1 MRKIQVIYEH
11 MLKFGHTGI
20 SPFPQNYYPDSL
32 HLHSMRDVEV
42 PNINDEATNTDGD
55 FGTLDEGIEVDR
67 MLNEGFK
74 DDWQKLM
81 EDASKPVYDTCK
93 FSHLT
98 TILVLLNLQT
108 VHGWTNE
115 SVDELLAFLHELLP
129 PKSTLPTKW
138 RECKTQI
145 SKLGLGYEKIHT
157 CVNGCVLFRKN
168 IASETECPKCK

>member
-1 MRKIQVIYEH
+1 

-20 SPFPQNYYPDSL
+20 SPFPQNDYLDRL
-32 HLHSMRDVEV
+32 QLHSMRDVEV

-98 TILVLLNLQT
+98 TILVLLNLQI

-115 SVDELLAFLHELLP
+115 SVDDLLSFSHELLP
-129 PKSTLPTKW
+129 PKSTFSRKW

-145 SKLGLGYEKIHT
+145 SKLVLGYENIHT
-157 CVNGCVLFRKN
+157 CVNGCVLFHKN
-168 IASETECPKCK
+168 IASET

>member
-1 MRKIQVIYEH
+1 MGSKPECYKHI
-11 MLKFGHTGI
+11 LKFGHTMI
-20 SPFPQNYYPDSL
+20 SPFPKNYYPYSL
-32 HLHSMRDVEV
+32 QFHNMRDVEV
-42 PNINDEATNTDGD
+42 PNINDEETNTDGD

-108 VHGWTNE
+108 VHGWKNE
-115 SVDELLAFLHELLP
+115 SVDELLALLHRLLP
-129 PKSTLPTKW
+129 PEST
-138 RECKTQI
+138 
-145 SKLGLGYEKIHT
+145 
-157 CVNGCVLFRKN
+157 F
-168 IASETECPKCK
+168 PKK

>member
-1 MRKIQVIYEH
+1 
-11 MLKFGHTGI
+11 
-20 SPFPQNYYPDSL
+20 
-32 HLHSMRDVEV
+32 
-42 PNINDEATNTDGD
+42 
-55 FGTLDEGIEVDR
+55 

-115 SVDELLAFLHELLP
+115 SVDELLALLHQLLP
-129 PKSTLPTKW
+129 PDSTFPKNRSACKSMGGSL
-138 RECKTQI
+138 
-145 SKLGLGYEKIHT
+145 
-157 CVNGCVLFRKN
+157 
-168 IASETECPKCK
+168 SELVT

>member
-1 MRKIQVIYEH
+1 
-11 MLKFGHTGI
+11 
-20 SPFPQNYYPDSL
+20 
-32 HLHSMRDVEV
+32 
-42 PNINDEATNTDGD
+42 
-55 FGTLDEGIEVDR
+55 

-108 VHGWTNE
+108 MHGWTNE

-129 PKSTLPTKW
+129 PKSTFETQR

-145 SKLGLGYEKIHT
+145 SKLGLGYENIHT
-157 CVNGCVLFRKN
+157 CVNGCILFCKN
-168 IASETECPKCK
+168 LASETKCPKCKEGRSKPGLKSNSSPRKVLRHFLIQILRYGHSIKFTLRASLQG

>member
-1 MRKIQVIYEH
+1 
-11 MLKFGHTGI
+11 
-20 SPFPQNYYPDSL
+20 
-32 HLHSMRDVEV
+32 
-42 PNINDEATNTDGD
+42 
-55 FGTLDEGIEVDR
+55 

-115 SVDELLAFLHELLP
+115 SVDELLKFLHDLFP
-129 PKSTLPTKW
+129 PKSTLPTKR

-145 SKLGLGYEKIHT
+145 SKLGLGYENIHT

-168 IASETECPKCK
+168 LASEIECPKCKEGRYKLGLKSNSAPRKVLRHFPLIPWLLRMYRCRDIAELMQWHAQNKSTDGK